1 MDLWLSVRFEATIHS
16 GDMDRGS
23 GPCCRRTPRQLFG
36 LHAWIDVIH
45 LAWFA
50 LTVVSVAWIALDV
63 FRNTLENR
71 IINWF

>member
-1 MDLWLSVRFEATIHS
+1 MLSSYTAPV
-16 GDMDRGS
+16 
-23 GPCCRRTPRQLFG
+23 LG
-36 LHAWIDVIH
+36 LHAWIDVVF